1 MKTKLLIAILL
12 LGWLYSGIAYA
23 QAPDTLFISTTQVVH
38 LRFGSE
44 LKYVNLGNKA
54 IVAKIVDGSKDYV
67 AVKAREPFEIC
78 TSMSCLESTG
88 AMHTFL
94 VAYREHPSRLDIDT
108 RCTAAS
114 PEAPA
119 SGEAASPFNDRRPF
133 SSSSL
138 GRGSATSSSLTR
150 SPVSFSSSPYADGG
164 PSASSPIE
172 FESLVSMKPE
182 LFHLGTSGY
191 GIDILCENIF
201 YKDDVLFLLISLHNG
216 SAVSYGLSDPRFSVE
231 SKRRTKRGLQ
241 YEKAIFPR
249 QSYGLGVVQP
259 DATGKMVFTFDK
271 VSLTRGQVFRIYFY
285 EKGGAR
291 NFVLTLSAGDVNGAR
306 RLN

>member
-1 MKTKLLIAILL
+1 MITKLLIAILL
-12 LGWLYSGIAYA
+12 LGWLCSGIASA

-67 AVKAREPFEIC
+67 AVKAREPFDIC

-94 VAYREHPSRLDIDT
+94 VAYLEHPSRLDIDT
-108 RCTAAS
+108 RITAAS
-114 PEAPA
+114 PEAP
-119 SGEAASPFNDRRPF
+119 SPGEAASPF
-133 SSSSL
+133 
-138 GRGSATSSSLTR
+138 
-150 SPVSFSSSPYADGG
+150 SFSSSPYADGG

-201 YKDDVLFLLISLHNG
+201 YKDDVLFLLISLKNG

-241 YEKAIFPR
+241 YEKAIFPKKA
-249 QSYGLGVVQP
+249 YGLGVVQP

-285 EKGGAR
+285 ERGGAR
-291 NFVLTLSAGDVNGAR
+291 NFVLTLGMNDINKAK
-306 RLN
+306 RLDKIE